1 MYLPRHGTAAV
12 QLILASSSPYRAEL
26 LARLRLPFV
35 AEAPEIDETPFD
47 REHPKELVSRLAR
60 SKAKALAD
68 QYPNALIVGAD
79 QVAAIKL
86 HILGKPENV
95 QAARRQL
102 HQISGQQVDFITGL
116 CLLNTNTARSQER
129 QASFSVF
136 FRQLTDTMIDRYLE
150 TENPLGCAGSFRSEG
165 LGIVL
170 VKRMQGDDPTALIGL
185 PLISLLA
192 MLEAEGV
199 SPFPKDE

>member
-1 MYLPRHGTAAV
+1 M

-35 AEAPEIDETPFD
+35 AKAPEIDETPLH
-47 REHPKELVSRLAR
+47 REHPKELVLRLAR
-60 SKAKALAD
+60 SKTKALAD

-86 HILGKPENV
+86 LVFGKPENLH
-95 QAARRQL
+95 AARRQL
-102 HQISGQQVDFITGL
+102 HQISGQRVDFITGL
-116 CLLNTNTARSQER
+116 CLLNTDTARFQE
-129 QASFSVF
+129 QHVSFSVF
-136 FRQLTDTMIDRYLE
+136 FRPFTNTMIERYLE

-165 LGIVL
+165 LGIAL
-170 VKRMQGDDPTALIGL
+170 VERMQGDDPSALIGL

-199 SPFPKDE
+199 SPFPIDVLRRD